1 MKLPEKIYV
10 ALRYTTDLI
19 RGYLVIADKE
29 ETKYCQKNK
38 DKADICA
45 GRSGKSMYITN
56 EAREGF
62 RVIDYTSDGMLI
74 EHPEGFSFYISPRN
88 MYDLIRTCTIV
99 NGDINNKLYFSD
111 TLTLISEVSEILS
124 ETLQREENLAKR
136 KELLK
141 SLKFNDH
148 FKYDKNECVMIGRYH
163 VLSLNQYGYELNSK
177 SKLMYIFKNLGTGKY
192 MVEPEPLPNLKFGSK
207 AGTFFDNQ
215 DYALQ
220 LAKNQFD
227 SVDQYGRRNYQYV
240 GISTKPIKAEQ
251 IKSKFIECE
260 LSELEVT
267 SAYPRISVIA
277 LDDGTYKYFAGFQ
290 YYKNN
295 QYSSWGSN
303 YSSCSYSDVD
313 SHERKYYMTKFLRK
327 EGELYYVQDRYNSYN
342 DDDRNQFRC
351 EVSKLNI
358 KVGYLEFYL

>member
-10 ALRYTTDLI
+10 ALRYSTDLI

-29 ETKYCQKNK
+29 GTKYCQKNK

-99 NGDINNKLYFSD
+99 NGDIDNKLYFSD

-124 ETLQREENLAKR
+124 ETLQKEDNLAKR

-141 SLKFNDH
+141 SLKFNDI
-148 FKYDKNECVMIGRYH
+148 FKYNKNECVMIGRFH
-163 VLSLNQYGYELNSK
+163 ILSMNQYGYELNSK

-192 MVEPEPLPNLKFGSK
+192 QVESEPLPNLKFGTKTSDH
-207 AGTFFDNQ
+207 FDNQ
-215 DYALQ
+215 DDALQ
-220 LAKNQFD
+220 LAKNQFNT
-227 SVDQYGRRNYQYV
+227 VDQYGRRDYQYV

-251 IKSKFIECE
+251 IKSNFVECE
-260 LSELEVT
+260 LSELQVN
-267 SAYPRISVIA
+267 SAYPRISVIVMN
-277 LDDGTYKYFAGFQ
+277 DGTYKYFAGYQ
-290 YYKNN
+290 YYKSSS
-295 QYSSWGSN
+295 YSWSSN
-303 YSSCSYSDVD
+303 YSSCNYSQIDE
-313 SHERKYYMTKFLRK
+313 HQRKYYLTKPLRQ
-327 EGELYYVQDRYNSYN
+327 EGELYYVHDRYATYN
-342 DDDRNQFRC
+342 DEDRNQFNC
-351 EVSKLNI
+351 PVSELTI